1 MLLLQNVLAS
11 EFQAL
16 YQALAAGR
24 EPELPTLRVQYTDYA
39 AWQRM
44 RLDAGQLAG
53 GVAYWKVCL
62 ACDLTVTYVC
72 FCGVTTFAA

>member
-1 MLLLQNVLAS
+1 MLAS

-24 EPELPTLRVQYTDYA
+24 VPDLPPLRVQYTDYA
-39 AWQRM
+39 AWQRA

-53 GVAYWKVCL
+53 GVAYWKVWL
-62 ACDLTVTYVC
+62 V
-72 FCGVTTFAA
+72 